1 MLLLKN
7 KRQRERKFKK
17 KKKKLPQHL
26 CNRAARMTN
35 KESMEEAEK
44 NLLK

>member
-1 MLLLKN
+1 MQK
-7 KRQRERKFKK
+7 KREEEKVR

-26 CNRAARMTN
+26 CHRAARRTN

>member
-7 KRQRERKFKK
+7 KRQRERKLK

-35 KESMEEAEK
+35 KESMEEAKK

>member
-1 MLLLKN
+1 MQK
-7 KRQRERKFKK
+7 KREGEKVKK
-17 KKKKLPQHL
+17 KKKMLPQHL
-26 CNRAARMTN
+26 CHRAARRTN

>member
-17 KKKKLPQHL
+17 KMLPQHL